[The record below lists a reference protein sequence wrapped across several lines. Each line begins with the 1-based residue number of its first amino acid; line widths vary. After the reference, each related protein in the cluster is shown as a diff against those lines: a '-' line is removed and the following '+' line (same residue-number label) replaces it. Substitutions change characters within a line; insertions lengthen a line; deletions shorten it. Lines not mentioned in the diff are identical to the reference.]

1 MVMVLV
7 VDCKFMKVALVK
19 PATASATHPGMKF
32 ERLGAV
38 APFAGLT
45 RSNSLG
51 HDAIF
56 RVIGGMGHDR
66 LGLLAR
72 GVNKNRG

>member
-7 VDCKFMKVALVK
+7 MDCQFMKVALVK
-19 PATASATHPGMKF
+19 SATASATHPGMKF

-38 APFAGLT
+38 APFAGLA
-45 RSNSLG
+45 RSDSLG
-51 HDAIF
+51 HDAIY
-56 RVIGGMGHDR
+56 RVIGGMDHDR
-66 LGLLAR
+66 LGLLGR

>member
-7 VDCKFMKVALVK
+7 VDRKLMKVALVK

-45 RSNSLG
+45 RSDSLG
-51 HDAIF
+51 HDAIY
-56 RVIGGMGHDR
+56 RVIGHDR

>member
-7 VDCKFMKVALVK
+7 VDRKLMKVALVK

-51 HDAIF
+51 HDAIY
-56 RVIGGMGHDR
+56 RVIGHDR

>member
-7 VDCKFMKVALVK
+7 VDRKLMKVALVK

-51 HDAIF
+51 HDAIY
-56 RVIGGMGHDR
+56 RVIGHDR

-72 GVNKNRG
+72 GVNKNRR

>member
-7 VDCKFMKVALVK
+7 VDCKLMKVALVK

-51 HDAIF
+51 HDAIY
-56 RVIGGMGHDR
+56 RVIGHDR

>member
-7 VDCKFMKVALVK
+7 VDCKLMKVALVK

-38 APFAGLT
+38 ASFAGLT

-51 HDAIF
+51 HDAIY
-56 RVIGGMGHDR
+56 RVIGHDR

>member
-51 HDAIF
+51 HDAIY
-56 RVIGGMGHDR
+56 RVIGHDR
-66 LGLLAR
+66 LRLLAR

>member
-7 VDCKFMKVALVK
+7 VDCKLMKVALVK

-45 RSNSLG
+45 RSDSLG
-51 HDAIF
+51 HDAIY
-56 RVIGGMGHDR
+56 RVIGHDR

>member
-1 MVMVLV
+1 MVMDLV

-19 PATASATHPGMKF
+19 LATASATHPRMKF

-38 APFAGLT
+38 ALFASLT
-45 RSNSLG
+45 RADGLG
-51 HDAIF
+51 HDAIY
-56 RVIGGMGHDR
+56 RVIGGMGHGS

-72 GVNKNRG
+72 GVH

>member
-7 VDCKFMKVALVK
+7 VDCKLMKVALVK
-19 PATASATHPGMKF
+19 FATASATHPGMKF

-51 HDAIF
+51 HDAIY
-56 RVIGGMGHDR
+56 RVIGHGR

>member
-7 VDCKFMKVALVK
+7 VDCKLMKVALVK
-19 PATASATHPGMKF
+19 FATASATHPGMKF

-38 APFAGLT
+38 ASFAGLT

-51 HDAIF
+51 HDAIY
-56 RVIGGMGHDR
+56 RVIGHDR
-66 LGLLAR
+66 LGLLVR